1 MIKPGPNRRVAS
13 AALLLAALT
22 ATSQAQTPP
31 PATQPGPKDDPALN
45 NPNLAPGSQPLPG
58 PKDEPPPVAPI
69 PGRLPQGT
77 VPSIPTPRIGS
88 EAAPI
93 TPGRFLAEGTFV
105 SNRIGTLL
113 LSDAGDVIFVPKG
126 DSLEKG
132 YPPVML
138 LPCQKLEQM
147 LAAKSV
153 NGDQSLFVVSG
164 QMFSY
169 RDRQFLLPTMFAT
182 RQAGTGEQAS
192 TAAPVT
198 TPPGRPPESSS
209 PATDQDPG
217 VTDLIRDLEQARLG
231 PRKVSPSVTVRLSND
246 GLPAS
251 SASALG
257 PEAATGGAVGQREG
271 LANEGTLITNKRGRL
286 IRVATEG
293 GRLCLV
299 TDNDANSPAG
309 SVLILQPCR
318 VMQQMEVMSSL
329 RGDAM
334 AFRVSGQVMVFGG
347 KNFLMPTFFQIP
359 PRSDLSPRQ

>member
-1 MIKPGPNRRVAS
+1 MSKPGPNRRVAS

-22 ATSQAQTPP
+22 VTSHAQTSAPTTP
-31 PATQPGPKDDPALN
+31 PGPKDDPELN

-58 PKDEPPPVAPI
+58 PKDEPPPVQPI
-69 PGRLPQGT
+69 PGRQPQGT
-77 VPSIPTPRIGS
+77 LPSLPSPRIGS
-88 EAAPI
+88 EASPI
-93 TPGRFLAEGTFV
+93 TPGRFLAEGTFI
-105 SNRIGTLL
+105 SNRTGTLL

-132 YPPVML
+132 HPPVML

-164 QMFSY
+164 QMFTY

-182 RQAGTGEQAS
+182 RQAGTGEPGPA
-192 TAAPVT
+192 TAPVA
-198 TPPGRPPESSS
+198 TPSES
-209 PATDQDPG
+209 PAATTEQDPR

-231 PRKVSPSVTVRLSND
+231 PRKVSPSGVTRQPAE
-246 GLPAS
+246 GAPAS
-251 SASALG
+251 SGGSLAQDVASGA
-257 PEAATGGAVGQREG
+257 AVGQREG
-271 LANEGTLITNKRGRL
+271 LTNEGTMITNKRGRL
-286 IRVATEG
+286 VRMATEG

-318 VMQQMEVMSSL
+318 VMQQMEGMSSL

-334 AFRVSGQVMVFGG
+334 TFRVSGQIMVFGG

-359 PRSDLSPRQ
+359 PRSDLTPRQ